1 MGILDKI
8 TKPVVKSLSS
18 QLNSENLKEI
28 SDNVTKAIVASL
40 SSQLSSEK
48 LKEISDNVT
57 KAIIASLSSQLSSGN
72 FKSILGNAVKD
83 IFGKHIVIKI
93 IAGIAIGVYVGM
105 MAHTLTVSI
114 YQSIVN

>member
-8 TKPVVKSLSS
+8 TKPVVKSFSS
-18 QLNSENLKEI
+18 QLSSENLKEI
-28 SDNVTKAIVASL
+28 SDNVV
-40 SSQLSSEK
+40 
-48 LKEISDNVT
+48 

-83 IFGKHIVIKI
+83 IFGKYIVIKI

>member
-8 TKPVVKSLSS
+8 TKPVVKSF
-18 QLNSENLKEI
+18 
-28 SDNVTKAIVASL
+28 
-40 SSQLSSEK
+40 
-48 LKEISDNVT
+48 
-57 KAIIASLSSQLSSGN
+57 SSQLSSGN

-83 IFGKHIVIKI
+83 IFGKYIVIKI